1 MTTGEIKHIVAFL
14 KNKPVL
20 WSLQLDQDLSPLT
33 LVLQTTKGHNFK
45 VGLDLTEPHAEVSAK
60 IYRFIAM
67 TKDHVESS
75 RREDHPCL

>member
-20 WSLQLDQDLSPLT
+20 WSLTLDEDLKPMYLN
-33 LVLQTTKGHNFK
+33 LQTTKGHNFK
-45 VGLDLTEPHAEVSAK
+45 TMLNLTEPHHEVSSK

-67 TKDHVESS
+67 TKD
-75 RREDHPCL
+75 RPA